1 MSDFRMDEAGLFL
14 ERQLEYIRPQI
25 FEVAYADI
33 KYPTLLPVTSE
44 AGQGAQTFT
53 YRIMDSTGEFKLIAD
68 AADDLPRS
76 DISQVEKSINIRSF
90 GGSFGYTVQELR
102 AAQMANI
109 ALEQRRASAVRR
121 AYEEKVEALAMFGE
135 STVGLAGFFNNSTVD
150 VITAD
155 HWFTGTTASGVGT
168 SQEMLELLNYGVTAI
183 INGSNMKEQPDT
195 ILMAYEDYNTIS
207 TTRNSDSSDVT
218 VLEYFLRTNPYIRNV
233 EPINQLDKD
242 NSVLNSNRMVVYK
255 RDPEKVQLHI
265 PQPLELF
272 PPQQRGLEFIV
283 PAHARVGGVALYYP
297 KSVIYV
303 QATA

>member
-1 MSDFRMDEAGLFL
+1 MSEFRMDEAGLFL
-14 ERQLEYIRPQI
+14 ERQLEFIRPQV
-25 FEVAYADI
+25 FEVQYADI
-33 KYPTLLPVTSE
+33 KYPTVLPVTSE
-44 AGQGAQTFT
+44 AGPGAQTFT
-53 YRIMDSTGEFKLIAD
+53 FRIMDSTGEFRLIAD
-68 AADDLPRS
+68 AADDLPRA
-76 DISQVEKSINIRSF
+76 DISQTEKSINIRSF

-109 ALEQRRASAVRR
+109 ALEQRRAAAVRR
-121 AYEEKVEALAMFGE
+121 AYEEKVESLAFFGE
-135 STVGLAGFFNNSTVD
+135 STVGLSGFFNNSTVD
-150 VITAD
+150 VVAADKWFSNATA
-155 HWFTGTTASGVGT
+155 A
-168 SQEMLELLNYGVTAI
+168 EMLELLNYGVSAI
-183 INGSNMKEQPDT
+183 ISGSKMKEQPDT
-195 ILMAYEDYNTIS
+195 ILMAYEDYNKVS

-233 EPINQLDKD
+233 EPINSLDAD
-242 NSVLNSNRMVVYK
+242 NSVLNTNRMVVYK

-303 QATA
+303 QANA

>member
-1 MSDFRMDEAGLFL
+1 MSEFRMDEAGLFL
-14 ERQLEYIRPQI
+14 ERQLEYIRPQV
-25 FEVAYADI
+25 FETVYADI
-33 KYPTLLPVTSE
+33 KYPTILPVTSE
-44 AGQGAQTFT
+44 AGNAAQTFT
-53 YRIMDSTGEFKLIAD
+53 FRIMDSTGEFKLIAD
-68 AADDLPRS
+68 AADDLPRA

-109 ALEQRRASAVRR
+109 SLEQRRATAVRR
-121 AYEEKVEALAMFGE
+121 AYEEKVESVAMFGE
-135 STVGLAGFFNNSTVD
+135 SVVGLAGFFNNATVD

-155 HWFTGTTASGVGT
+155 AWFTDSGTTS
-168 SQEMLELLNYGVTAI
+168 SDMLELLNYGVSAI
-183 INGSNMKEQPDT
+183 INASNMKEQPDT
-195 ILMAYEDYNTIS
+195 ILMPYEDYNKVS

-233 EPINQLDKD
+233 EPINQLDADKGAL
-242 NSVLNSNRMVVYK
+242 STNRMVVYK

-303 QATA
+303 EATA

>member
-1 MSDFRMDEAGLFL
+1 MSDFRMDDAGLFL
-14 ERQLEYIRPQI
+14 QRQLEYIRPQV
-25 FEVAYADI
+25 FEVTYADI
-33 KYPTLLPVTSE
+33 KYPTILPVTSE
-44 AGQGAQTFT
+44 AGPGAQTFT

-68 AADDLPRS
+68 AADDLPRA

-109 ALEQRRASAVRR
+109 SLEQRRASAVRR
-121 AYEEKVEALAMFGE
+121 AYEEKVENVAMFGE
-135 STVGLAGFFNNSTVD
+135 STVNLAGFFNNSTVD
-150 VITAD
+150 IIAAD
-155 HWFTGTTASGVGT
+155 RWFTGSTASGT
-168 SQEMLELLNYGVTAI
+168 AQDMLELLNYGVSAI
-183 INGSNMKEQPDT
+183 INASNMKEQPDT
-195 ILMAYEDYNTIS
+195 ILMAYEDYNKVS

-233 EPINQLDKD
+233 EPINQLDAS
-242 NSVLNSNRMVVYK
+242 NSVLGTNRMVVYK

-303 QATA
+303 QASA

>member
-1 MSDFRMDEAGLFL
+1 MSEFRMDEAGLFL
-14 ERQLEYIRPQI
+14 ERQLEFIRPQV
-25 FEVAYADI
+25 FEVQYADI
-33 KYPTLLPVTSE
+33 KYPTVLPVTSE
-44 AGQGAQTFT
+44 AGPGAQTFT
-53 YRIMDSTGEFKLIAD
+53 YRIMDATGEFRLIAD
-68 AADDLPRS
+68 AADDLPRA
-76 DISQVEKSINIRSF
+76 DISQTEKSINIRSF

-109 ALEQRRASAVRR
+109 ALEQRRAAAVRR
-121 AYEEKVEALAMFGE
+121 AYEEKVESLAFFGE
-135 STVGLAGFFNNSTVD
+135 SSVGLSGFFNNSTVD
-150 VITAD
+150 VVAADKWFSNCTA
-155 HWFTGTTASGVGT
+155 
-168 SQEMLELLNYGVTAI
+168 QEMLELLNYGVTAI
-183 INGSNMKEQPDT
+183 INASKMKEQPDT
-195 ILMAYEDYNTIS
+195 ILMAWEDYNKVS

-233 EPINQLDKD
+233 EPINELDAD
-242 NSVLNSNRMVVYK
+242 NSVLNTNRMVVYK

-303 QATA
+303 QANA

>member
-1 MSDFRMDEAGLFL
+1 MSEFRMDDAGLFL
-14 ERQLEYIRPQI
+14 ERQLEYIRPQV
-25 FEVAYADI
+25 FEVQYADI
-33 KYPTLLPVTSE
+33 KYPTVLPVTAE
-44 AGQGAQTFT
+44 AGPGAQTFT

-68 AADDLPRS
+68 AADDLPRA
-76 DISQVEKSINIRSF
+76 DISQTEKSINIRSF

-109 ALEQRRASAVRR
+109 ALEQRRAAAVRR
-121 AYEEKVEALAMFGE
+121 AYEEKVEEVALFGE
-135 STVGLAGFFNNSTVD
+135 SSVGLSGFFNNATVD
-150 VITAD
+150 VVTAD
-155 HWFTGTTASGVGT
+155 KWFTDSGTTA
-168 SQEMLELLNYGVTAI
+168 QEMLELLNYGVSAI
-183 INGSNMKEQPDT
+183 INASKMKEQPDT
-195 ILMAYEDYNTIS
+195 ILMAYEDYNKVS

-233 EPINQLDKD
+233 EPINQLDAG
-242 NSVLNSNRMVVYK
+242 NSSLTTNRMVVYK

-297 KSVIYV
+297 KSTIYV
-303 QATA
+303 QASA

>member
-53 YRIMDSTGEFKLIAD
+53 YRIMDSTGEFKLLAD

-135 STVGLAGFFNNSTVD
+135 ASVNLAGFFNNSTVD

-155 HWFTGTTASGVGT
+155 KWFTTASGT

-195 ILMAYEDYNTIS
+195 ILMAYEDYNKIS

-242 NSVLNSNRMVVYK
+242 NSVLNTNRMVVYK

-272 PPQQRGLEFIV
+272 PPQQRGLEFVV

>member
-14 ERQLEYIRPQI
+14 ERQLEFIRPQV
-25 FEVAYADI
+25 FEVTYADI

-44 AGQGAQTFT
+44 AGPGAQTFT

-68 AADDLPRS
+68 AADDLPRA

-121 AYEEKVEALAMFGE
+121 AYEEKVEAVAMFGE
-135 STVGLAGFFNNSTVD
+135 SSVNLAGFFNNATVD
-150 VITAD
+150 VIATD
-155 HWFTGTTASGVGT
+155 RWFTGSTASGT
-168 SQEMLELLNYGVTAI
+168 AQDMLELLNYGVSAI
-183 INGSNMKEQPDT
+183 INASNMKEQPDT
-195 ILMAYEDYNTIS
+195 ILLAYEDYNKIS

-233 EPINQLDKD
+233 EPINQLDAD
-242 NSVLNSNRMVVYK
+242 NSVLNTNRMVVYK

-303 QATA
+303 QASA

>member
-14 ERQLEYIRPQI
+14 ERQLEFIRPQV
-25 FEVAYADI
+25 FEVQYADI
-33 KYPTLLPVTSE
+33 KYPTILPVTSE
-44 AGQGAQTFT
+44 AGPGAQTFT

-68 AADDLPRS
+68 AADDLPRA
-76 DISQVEKSINIRSF
+76 DISQIEKSINIRSF

-109 ALEQRRASAVRR
+109 ALEQRRAAAVRR
-121 AYEEKVEALAMFGE
+121 AYEEKVEEVAMFGE
-135 STVGLAGFFNNSTVD
+135 SSVSLAGFFNNATVD
-150 VITAD
+150 VVSAD
-155 HWFTGTTASGVGT
+155 KWFTGTTATGT
-168 SQEMLELLNYGVTAI
+168 TAQDMLELLNYGVSAI
-183 INGSNMKEQPDT
+183 ISASQMKEQPDT
-195 ILMAYEDYNTIS
+195 ILLAYEDYNKIS
-207 TTRNSDSSDVT
+207 ITRNSDSSDVT

-233 EPINQLDKD
+233 EPINQLDSS
-242 NSVLNSNRMVVYK
+242 NGSLSTNRMVIYK

-303 QATA
+303 QAP

>member
-1 MSDFRMDEAGLFL
+1 MSEFRMDEAGLFL
-14 ERQLEYIRPQI
+14 ERQLEFIRPQV
-25 FEVAYADI
+25 FEVEYADI
-33 KYPTLLPVTSE
+33 KYPTILPVTSE
-44 AGQGAQTFT
+44 AGPGAQTFT
-53 YRIMDSTGEFKLIAD
+53 YRIMDATGDFKLISD
-68 AADDLPRS
+68 AADDLPRA
-76 DISQVEKSINIRSF
+76 DVSQTEKSINIRSF

-102 AAQMANI
+102 AAQMASI

-121 AYEEKVEALAMFGE
+121 AYEEKVESVAMFGE
-135 STVGLAGFFNNSTVD
+135 SAVSLAGFFNNSTVD
-150 VITAD
+150 VVSANK
-155 HWFTGTTASGVGT
+155 WFSTSGVT
-168 SQEMLELLNYGVTAI
+168 AQEMLEILNYGVSAI

-195 ILMAYEDYNTIS
+195 ILLPYADYNIIS

-233 EPINQLDKD
+233 EPINQLDAAK
-242 NSVLNSNRMVVYK
+242 SSLSKNRMVVYK
-255 RDPEKVQLHI
+255 RDPQKVQLHI

-303 QATA
+303 QAP

>member
-14 ERQLEYIRPQI
+14 ERQLEHIRPQV
-25 FEVAYADI
+25 FEVTYADI
-33 KYPTLLPVTSE
+33 KYPTILPVTSE
-44 AGQGAQTFT
+44 AGNAAQTFT

-68 AADDLPRS
+68 AADDLPRA

-109 ALEQRRASAVRR
+109 SLEQRRASAVRR
-121 AYEEKVEALAMFGE
+121 AYEEKVENVAMFGE
-135 STVGLAGFFNNSTVD
+135 STVNLAGFFNNSTVD
-150 VITAD
+150 IIAAD
-155 HWFTGTTASGVGT
+155 RWFTGSTASGT
-168 SQEMLELLNYGVTAI
+168 AQDMLELLNYGVSAI
-183 INGSNMKEQPDT
+183 INASNMKEQPDT
-195 ILMAYEDYNTIS
+195 ILMAYEDYNKVS

-233 EPINQLDKD
+233 EPINQLDAS
-242 NSVLNSNRMVVYK
+242 NSVLGTNRMVVYK

-303 QATA
+303 QASA

>member
-14 ERQLEYIRPQI
+14 ERQLEYIRPQV

-33 KYPTLLPVTSE
+33 KYPTILPVTSE
-44 AGQGAQTFT
+44 AGPGAQTFT
-53 YRIMDSTGEFKLIAD
+53 YRVMDATGEFKLIAD
-68 AADDLPRS
+68 AADDLPRA

-109 ALEQRRASAVRR
+109 ALEQRRATAVRR
-121 AYEEKVEALAMFGE
+121 AYEEKVEDVAMFGE
-135 STVGLAGFFNNSTVD
+135 SSVGLQGFFNNATVD
-150 VITAD
+150 VVAAD
-155 HWFTGTTASGVGT
+155 KWFTDSGTTA
-168 SQEMLELLNYGVTAI
+168 QEMLDLLNYGVTAI

-195 ILMAYEDYNTIS
+195 ILMAWEDYNTIS
-207 TTRNSDSSDVT
+207 TRRNSDSSDVT
-218 VLEYFLRTNPYIRNV
+218 VMEYFLRTNPYIRNI
-233 EPINQLDKD
+233 EPINQLDADK
-242 NSVLNSNRMVVYK
+242 STLSKNRMVFYK
-255 RDPEKVQLHI
+255 RDPQKVQLHI

-297 KSVIYV
+297 KSVLYL
-303 QATA
+303 QAP

>member
-1 MSDFRMDEAGLFL
+1 MSEFRMDDAGLFL
-14 ERQLEYIRPQI
+14 ERQLEYIRPQV
-25 FEVAYADI
+25 FETTYADI
-33 KYPTLLPVTSE
+33 KYPTILPVTSE
-44 AGQGAQTFT
+44 AGPGAQTFT
-53 YRIMDSTGEFKLIAD
+53 YRIMDSTGEFRLIAD
-68 AADDLPRS
+68 AADDLPRA
-76 DISQVEKSINIRSF
+76 DISQVEKSINIRSI

-109 ALEQRRASAVRR
+109 ALEQRRAAAVRR
-121 AYEEKVEALAMFGE
+121 AYEEKVESIALFGE
-135 STVGLAGFFNNSTVD
+135 SSVSLAGFFNNATVD
-150 VITAD
+150 VVAAD
-155 HWFTGTTASGVGT
+155 RWFTGSTASGT
-168 SQEMLELLNYGVTAI
+168 AQDMLELLNYGVTAI
-183 INGSNMKEQPDT
+183 INGSKMKETPDT
-195 ILMAYEDYNTIS
+195 ILMAWEDYNKVS

-233 EPINQLDKD
+233 EPINQLDAD
-242 NSVLNSNRMVVYK
+242 NSELNTNRMVVYK

-303 QATA
+303 QASA

>member
-1 MSDFRMDEAGLFL
+1 MSDFRMDEAVLFL
-14 ERQLEYIRPQI
+14 ERQLEHIRPQV
-25 FEVAYADI
+25 FEVTYADI

-53 YRIMDSTGEFKLIAD
+53 FRIMDSTGEFKLLAD

-121 AYEEKVEALAMFGE
+121 AYEEKVEAVAMFGE
-135 STVGLAGFFNNSTVD
+135 SSVGLAGFFNNSTVD
-150 VITAD
+150 VLVANK
-155 HWFTGTTASGVGT
+155 WFTGSTASGT
-168 SQEMLELLNYGVTAI
+168 SQDMLELLNHGVSAI
-183 INGSNMKEQPDT
+183 INASNMKEQPDT
-195 ILMAYEDYNTIS
+195 ILLAYEDYNKIS

-233 EPINQLDKD
+233 EPINQLDAS
-242 NSVLNSNRMVVYK
+242 NSVLNTNRMVVYK

-303 QATA
+303 QASA

>member
-14 ERQLEYIRPQI
+14 ERQLEFIRPQV
-25 FEVAYADI
+25 FEVTYADI

-44 AGQGAQTFT
+44 AGPGAQTFT
-53 YRIMDSTGEFKLIAD
+53 FRIMDSTGEFKLIAD
-68 AADDLPRS
+68 AADDLPRA

-121 AYEEKVEALAMFGE
+121 AYEEKVEAVAMFGE
-135 STVGLAGFFNNSTVD
+135 STVGLAGFFNNATVD
-150 VITAD
+150 VIAADKWFDTA
-155 HWFTGTTASGVGT
+155 TA
-168 SQEMLELLNYGVTAI
+168 QEMLELLNYGVSAI
-183 INGSNMKEQPDT
+183 INASNMKEQPDT
-195 ILMAYEDYNTIS
+195 ILLAYEDYNKIS

-233 EPINQLDKD
+233 EPINQLDAS
-242 NSVLNSNRMVVYK
+242 NSVLNTNRMVVYK

-303 QATA
+303 QASA

>member
-14 ERQLEYIRPQI
+14 ERQLEYIRPQV

-33 KYPTLLPVTSE
+33 KYPTILPVTSE
-44 AGQGAQTFT
+44 AGPGAQTFT
-53 YRIMDSTGEFKLIAD
+53 YRVMDATGEFRLIAD
-68 AADDLPRS
+68 AADDLPRA

-109 ALEQRRASAVRR
+109 ALEQRRATAVRR
-121 AYEEKVEALAMFGE
+121 AYEEKVEDVAMFGE
-135 STVGLAGFFNNSTVD
+135 SSVGLQGFFNNATVD
-150 VITAD
+150 VVAAD
-155 HWFTGTTASGVGT
+155 KWFTDSGTTA
-168 SQEMLELLNYGVTAI
+168 QDMLDLLNYGVTAI

-195 ILMAYEDYNTIS
+195 ILMAWEDYNTIS
-207 TTRNSDSSDVT
+207 TRRNSDSSDVT
-218 VLEYFLRTNPYIRNV
+218 VMEYFLRTNPYIRNI
-233 EPINQLDKD
+233 EPINQLDADK
-242 NSVLNSNRMVVYK
+242 STLSKNRMVFYK
-255 RDPEKVQLHI
+255 RDPQKVQLHI

-297 KSVIYV
+297 KSVLYL
-303 QATA
+303 QAP

>member
-14 ERQLEYIRPQI
+14 ERQLEFIRPQV
-25 FEVAYADI
+25 FEVTYADI

-44 AGQGAQTFT
+44 AGPGAQTFT

-68 AADDLPRS
+68 AADDLPRA

-121 AYEEKVEALAMFGE
+121 AYEEKVEAVAMFGE
-135 STVGLAGFFNNSTVD
+135 SSVGLAGFFNNSTVD
-150 VITAD
+150 VIAAD
-155 HWFTGTTASGVGT
+155 YWFTGTTASGT
-168 SQEMLELLNYGVTAI
+168 SQDLLELLNYGVSAI
-183 INGSNMKEQPDT
+183 INASNMKEQPDT
-195 ILMAYEDYNTIS
+195 ILLAYEDYNKIS

-233 EPINQLDKD
+233 EPINQLDAD
-242 NSVLNSNRMVVYK
+242 NSVLNTNRMVVYK

-303 QATA
+303 QASA

>member
-14 ERQLEYIRPQI
+14 ERQLEFIRPQV
-25 FEVAYADI
+25 FEVTYADI

-44 AGQGAQTFT
+44 AGPGAQTFT

-68 AADDLPRS
+68 AADDLPRA

-121 AYEEKVEALAMFGE
+121 AYEEKVEAVAMFGE

-150 VITAD
+150 VIAAD
-155 HWFTGTTASGVGT
+155 KWFTGTTASGT
-168 SQEMLELLNYGVTAI
+168 AQDMLELLNYGVSAI
-183 INGSNMKEQPDT
+183 INASNMKEQPDT
-195 ILMAYEDYNTIS
+195 ILLAYEDYNKIS

-233 EPINQLDKD
+233 EPINQLDAD
-242 NSVLNSNRMVVYK
+242 NSVLNTNRMVVYK

-303 QATA
+303 QASA

>member
-1 MSDFRMDEAGLFL
+1 MSEFRMDEAGLFL
-14 ERQLEYIRPQI
+14 ERQLEAIRPQV
-25 FEVAYADI
+25 FEVQYADI
-33 KYPTLLPVTSE
+33 KYPTVLPVTSE
-44 AGQGAQTFT
+44 AGPGAQTFT
-53 YRIMDSTGEFKLIAD
+53 FRIMDSTGEFRLIAD
-68 AADDLPRS
+68 AADDLPRA
-76 DISQVEKSINIRSF
+76 DISQTEKSINIRSF

-109 ALEQRRASAVRR
+109 ALEQRRAAAVRR
-121 AYEEKVEALAMFGE
+121 AYEEKVESLAFFGE
-135 STVGLAGFFNNSTVD
+135 SAVGLSGFFNNSTVD
-150 VITAD
+150 VVAADKWFSNCTA
-155 HWFTGTTASGVGT
+155 
-168 SQEMLELLNYGVTAI
+168 QEMLELLNYGVTAI
-183 INGSNMKEQPDT
+183 INASKMKEQPDT
-195 ILMAYEDYNTIS
+195 ILMAWEDYNKVS

-233 EPINQLDKD
+233 EPINELDAD
-242 NSVLNSNRMVVYK
+242 NSVLNTNRMVVYK

-303 QATA
+303 QANA

>member
-14 ERQLEYIRPQI
+14 ERQLEFIRPQV
-25 FEVAYADI
+25 FEVTYADI

-68 AADDLPRS
+68 AADDLPRA

-121 AYEEKVEALAMFGE
+121 AYEEKVEAVAMFGE
-135 STVGLAGFFNNSTVD
+135 SSVNLAGFFNNATVD
-150 VITAD
+150 IIAAD
-155 HWFTGTTASGVGT
+155 RWFTGSTASGT
-168 SQEMLELLNYGVTAI
+168 AQDMLELLNYGVSAI
-183 INGSNMKEQPDT
+183 INASNMKEQPDT
-195 ILMAYEDYNTIS
+195 ILLAYEDYNKVS

-242 NSVLNSNRMVVYK
+242 NSVLNTNRMVVYK

-283 PAHARVGGVALYYP
+283 PAHARVGGVAIYYP

-303 QATA
+303 QASA